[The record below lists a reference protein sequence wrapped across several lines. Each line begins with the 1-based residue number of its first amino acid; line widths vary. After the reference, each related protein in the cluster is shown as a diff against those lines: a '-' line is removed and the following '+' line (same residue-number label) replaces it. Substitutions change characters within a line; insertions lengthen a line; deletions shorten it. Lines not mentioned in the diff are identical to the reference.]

1 MINPAQPLRILVMLH
16 VPLDRNFGGSR
27 VQLELAE
34 VWRSWGHEVE
44 YFDLN
49 RAFRDSTQN
58 VIDSRPDRFG
68 LLKALLAPFWRPSF
82 ASKAREFI
90 RAEGDR
96 FDVIDAHQGNLP
108 FSKADLG
115 YRGLLVVRSVGL
127 YPLYV
132 AFDHGV
138 KPAQL
143 TWRGWL
149 ARQLLQWRDR
159 QEIRHCLT
167 SFRHADLINLP
178 NPAEAAYLAQTLG
191 VGAKCR
197 VFPFGL
203 APERRQALA
212 TIGAKDFS
220 PLHLQSRLEN
230 PQLTFI
236 GTWCVRKGS
245 QDWRSLLLQLW
256 ATLPDL
262 QVQFLGTRSP
272 ESVILRELALPNTK
286 NLTIIPDYRSEDLPA
301 LLIETTVGAF
311 PSYIEGFGFAILEKL
326 AAGIPTVA
334 YNIPGPQTMLTPVD
348 PTLLTPIGDPEAMA
362 DKLLELL
369 TFSLEDYQ
377 TLAHRCQTVAAQFC
391 WQQIAQETM
400 EAYQV
405 AHAQLREI
413 GKS

>member
-1 MINPAQPLRILVMLH
+1 MINHAQPLRILVMLH
-16 VPLDRNFGGSR
+16 VPLNRNFGGSR

-34 VWRSWGHEVE
+34 VWRNGGHEVE
-44 YFDLN
+44 FFDLH
-49 RAFRDSTQN
+49 RALGASAKPVQDAGT
-58 VIDSRPDRFG
+58 DRWG
-68 LLKALLAPFWRPSF
+68 LLKALLAPFWQPSF

-108 FSKADLG
+108 FSKADLN

-132 AFDHGV
+132 AFDQGR
-138 KPAQL
+138 KPPQL

-149 ARQLLQWRDR
+149 AWQLLRWRDR

-191 VGAKCR
+191 VGEKCQ

-212 TIGAKDFS
+212 VVGAKHFS
-220 PLHLQSRLEN
+220 PLHLQSRLQN

-245 QDWRSLLLQLW
+245 QDWRSLLLRLW
-256 ATLPDL
+256 AALPHL

-272 ESVILRELALPNTK
+272 QAVILRELAIPDPQH
-286 NLTIIPDYRSEDLPA
+286 LTIIPDYNSEDLPA
-301 LLIETTVGAF
+301 LLTETTVGAF

-334 YNIPGPQTMLTPVD
+334 YDIPGPQTMLTPVD
-348 PTLLTPIGDPEAMA
+348 PALLTPVGNPEAMA
-362 DKLLELL
+362 DQLLELL
-369 TFSLEDYQ
+369 TLSFEEYQ
-377 TLAHRCQTVAAQFC
+377 ALAHRCQTVAAQFC
-391 WQQIAQETM
+391 WQQIAQDTLT
-400 EAYQV
+400 AYQS
-405 AHAQLREI
+405 AHSLLPQT
-413 GKS
+413 

>member
-1 MINPAQPLRILVMLH
+1 MNSAQPLRILILLH

-27 VQLELAE
+27 VQLELGE
-34 VWRSWGHEVE
+34 VWRSLGHEVE
-44 YFDLN
+44 YFDVV
-49 RAFRDSTQN
+49 RAFGAKVGSR
-58 VIDSRPDRFG
+58 RPDRFA
-68 LLKALLAPFWRPSF
+68 LIKALLAPFWQPSF
-82 ASKAREFI
+82 ASKARQFI
-90 RAEGDR
+90 EAEGDR

-108 FSKADLG
+108 FTKADLR

-132 AFDHGV
+132 AFDHGA
-138 KPAQL
+138 KPPQL

-149 ARQLLQWRDR
+149 VRQLLRWRDR
-159 QEIRHCLT
+159 QEIRHCFT

-178 NPAEAAYLAQTLG
+178 NPAEAAYLKKTLG
-191 VGAKCR
+191 VGEKCH

-212 TIGAKDFS
+212 TIGAKNFS
-220 PLHLQSRLEN
+220 PRHLASRLQH

-272 ESVILRELALPNTK
+272 QSVILRELALPDTQ

-301 LLIETTVGAF
+301 LLTQTTVGAF

-334 YNIPGPQTMLTPVD
+334 YDIPGPQTMLTPVD
-348 PTLLTPIGDPEAMA
+348 PALLTPIGNPEAMA
-362 DKLLELL
+362 NQLRQLL
-369 TFSLEDYQ
+369 TLDIAAYQ
-377 TLAHRCQTVAAQFC
+377 ALAHRCQAIAAQFC
-391 WQQIAQETM
+391 WQPIATDTLK
-400 EAYQV
+400 AYQQ
-405 AHAQLREI
+405 AHARL
-413 GKS
+413 